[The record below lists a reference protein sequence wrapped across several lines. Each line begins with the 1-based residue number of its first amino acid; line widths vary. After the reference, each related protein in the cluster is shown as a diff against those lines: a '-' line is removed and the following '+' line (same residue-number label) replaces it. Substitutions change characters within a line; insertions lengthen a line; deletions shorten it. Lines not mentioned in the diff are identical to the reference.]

1 MFFRHICRAHGE
13 MHHPGTVP
21 LPGVVRSVLLGSPS
35 SHMTATAATTV
46 RPVHPWCVRPL
57 TFVLVGLAV
66 HWGSPLLGSRSL
78 QSNSIGAPGAKEL
91 AAALGTNTTLT
102 RLE

>member
-21 LPGVVRSVLLGSPS
+21 LLGVVRSVLPGSPS

-66 HWGSPLLGSRSL
+66 PRGLSLLGSHSL
-78 QSNSIGAPGAKEL
+78 RNNRIGDTGAKEL
-91 AAALGTNTTLT
+91 AAALGTNTSLTTL
-102 RLE
+102 E